1 MTPRR
6 RSTRRPTT
14 SFYQANNYTA
24 WLSRAGHVSE
34 PVDLRDREHLR
45 QSGLLKVVEPDT
57 AITMIREYI
66 RNVPVTH
73 YYSWTLP
80 PGLPPRWA
88 QPHVELFAST
98 VIPAF
103 R

>member
-1 MTPRR
+1 L
-6 RSTRRPTT
+6 
-14 SFYQANNYTA
+14 FGGEEQEK
-24 WLSRAGHVSE
+24 H
-34 PVDLRDREHLR
+34 LRDREHLR
-45 QSGLLKVVEPDT
+45 QSGFLKVVDPDT
-57 AITMIREYI
+57 AITMIRDFTS
-66 RNVPVTH
+66 NVPVTH

-88 QPHVELFAST
+88 QSHLELFASK

>member
-1 MTPRR
+1 MP
-6 RSTRRPTT
+6 
-14 SFYQANNYTA
+14 N
-24 WLSRAGHVSE
+24 
-34 PVDLRDREHLR
+34 PVYFHDREQLL
-45 QSGLLKVVEPDT
+45 QSGPRKVVQPDT
-57 AITMIREYI
+57 AITMIRDYI
-66 RNVPVTH
+66 SKVPMTH

-88 QPHVELFAST
+88 QAHLELFASK

>member
-1 MTPRR
+1 MP
-6 RSTRRPTT
+6 
-14 SFYQANNYTA
+14 N
-24 WLSRAGHVSE
+24 
-34 PVDLRDREHLR
+34 PVYLRDREHLR
-45 QSGLLKVVEPDT
+45 QSGVLKVVESDT
-57 AITMIREYI
+57 AKTMIREYT
-66 RNVPVTH
+66 RNFPVTH

-88 QPHVELFAST
+88 QSHLELFASK